1 MPDVR
6 KYRDW
11 LSEVWPLMVIKC
23 TSEGFCEDEMSD
35 GYEACWKLYLD
46 KVLSVAWFLF
56 KILNC
61 SF

>member
-1 MPDVR
+1 
-6 KYRDW
+6 
-11 LSEVWPLMVIKC
+11 MVIKC

-35 GYEACWKLYLD
+35 DYEACWKLYLD
-46 KVLSVAWFLF
+46 KVLGVAWFLF